1 MTARPLF
8 LMDTHALYWHRLGSP
23 RLSEGATRVF
33 NEALSEK
40 ATLLV
45 HHVAIAELFWILQ
58 KHNQLDLYGP
68 LLRDYQTIPYYR
80 IEPMEWADLGNLATM
95 HEIPEMHDRLQA
107 ISGNSTRRD
116 HGDQRSVDS
125 GLFPSE
131 MPVVNQSR
139 AHPAKPRQK

>member
-107 ISGNSTRRD
+107 IAAIRLGASMVTKDPLIQGCS
-116 HGDQRSVDS
+116 QVKC
-125 GLFPSE
+125 LW
-131 MPVVNQSR
+131 
-139 AHPAKPRQK
+139 